1 MQEQLSRRIK
11 IHIKDFHLKFFME
24 VRQADAPK
32 IMHSVAYGMILLNK
46 AKRMLVNYL
55 ILLYY
60 YIIFCNIY
68 PKQFYI
74 CTIVDEGEH
83 GLEE

>member
-1 MQEQLSRRIK
+1 MDMRGRGKNKQERWLNCMSMQEQLSGRNK

-46 AKRMLVNYL
+46 AKRMLVNNL
-55 ILLYY
+55 ILFILLY
-60 YIIFCNIY
+60 NI
-68 PKQFYI
+68 
-74 CTIVDEGEH
+74 
-83 GLEE
+83 L